1 VRPDPDAVPALRL
14 DSPGSPGGRSGE
26 TIEDGPTRLLF
37 DEYTPNR
44 LDWTLDRAI
53 VRYANPEG
61 WQDMVLHAMAEDFS
75 WERVVDKYYVV
86 YERAQAIRR
95 GSWTS
100 S

>member
-1 VRPDPDAVPALRL
+1 
-14 DSPGSPGGRSGE
+14 
-26 TIEDGPTRLLF
+26 
-37 DEYTPNR
+37 
-44 LDWTLDRAI
+44 
-53 VRYANPEG
+53 
-61 WQDMVLHAMAEDFS
+61 MVLHAMAEDFS